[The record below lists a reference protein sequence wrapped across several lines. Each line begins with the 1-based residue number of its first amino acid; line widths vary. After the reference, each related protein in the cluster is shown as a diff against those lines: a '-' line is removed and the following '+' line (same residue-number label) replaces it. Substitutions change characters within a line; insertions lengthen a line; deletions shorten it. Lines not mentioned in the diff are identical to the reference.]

1 MVLKRKYM
9 MYEGED
15 VNTIDLLYETPTTE
29 REMGKI
35 IVPVKWSDRGDFM
48 KTKEQL
54 AYFENV
60 FF

>member
-1 MVLKRKYM
+1 
-9 MYEGED
+9 
-15 VNTIDLLYETPTTE
+15 
-29 REMGKI
+29 MGKI

-48 KTKEQL
+48 KKKKEQL

>member
-1 MVLKRKYM
+1 MKHQQQK
-9 MYEGED
+9 
-15 VNTIDLLYETPTTE
+15 
-29 REMGKI
+29 EMGKI
-35 IVPVKWSDRGDFM
+35 IVPVKWSDRGDFE